1 MSAEKQEASAAWGA
15 NKMAIWL
22 VYAMG
27 CVGLWGVWGFVAKLT
42 TARGVHPLALSAIS
56 SVTGAVLTW
65 LTVYFVQPSLERTTT
80 NLTFVLL
87 TGICGSLGGIAF
99 FLALGHG
106 RASIVVPLSSLYP
119 AITILLSVIFLG
131 EHPSISQGI
140 GIVLALVAS
149 ILLGL

>member
-1 MSAEKQEASAAWGA
+1 
-15 NKMAIWL
+15 MALWL
-22 VYAMG
+22 IYATS

-56 SVTGAVLTW
+56 SVTGAILTW
-65 LTVYFVQPSLERTTT
+65 IVVYFVQPPLERATS
-80 NLTFVLL
+80 NMTFVLL
-87 TGICGSLGGIAF
+87 TGICGSLGAVAF
-99 FLALGHG
+99 FFALGHG

-119 AITILLSVIFLG
+119 AITILLSLIFLG
-131 EHPSISQGI
+131 EHPSITQGI

>member
-1 MSAEKQEASAAWGA
+1 
-15 NKMAIWL
+15 MAIWL
-22 VYAMG
+22 IYAMS

-42 TARGVHPLALSAIS
+42 TARGVHPVALSAIS
-56 SVTGAVLTW
+56 SVIGLVLTW
-65 LTVYFVQPSLERTTT
+65 LTVYFVQPPLERTTP
-80 NLTFVLL
+80 NLTFALI
-87 TGICGSLGGIAF
+87 TGMCGSLGGIAF

-119 AITILLSVIFLG
+119 AITLLLSLIFLG
-131 EHPSISQGI
+131 EHPSVTQGV

>member
-1 MSAEKQEASAAWGA
+1 MATWLIYAAS
-15 NKMAIWL
+15 
-22 VYAMG
+22 

-65 LTVYFVQPSLERTTT
+65 LTVYFVQPPLERAVP
-80 NLTFVLL
+80 NLTFALV
-87 TGICGSLGGIAF
+87 TGVCGSLGGIAF

-119 AITILLSVIFLG
+119 AITILLSLIFLG
-131 EHPSISQGI
+131 ESPSLTQGI
-140 GIVLALVAS
+140 GIALALIAS

>member
-1 MSAEKQEASAAWGA
+1 
-15 NKMAIWL
+15 MATWL
-22 VYAMG
+22 IYATS
-27 CVGLWGVWGFVAKLT
+27 CVGLWGIWGFAAKLT

-65 LTVYFVQPSLERTTT
+65 LMVYFVQPPLERGAP
-80 NLTFVLL
+80 NLAFALV

-119 AITILLSVIFLG
+119 AITILLSLFVLG
-131 EHPSISQGI
+131 EHPSATQTVGM
-140 GIVLALVAS
+140 VLALVAS
-149 ILLGL
+149 ILLGM